1 MTKLEKDF
9 REIYNRARLKL
20 NIKEAII
27 YTAGHLNISVED
39 ARAMWEGN
47 NQIRSPIKVRFWIEW
62 KCRYKHRLH

>member
-27 YTAGHLNISVED
+27 YKACS
-39 ARAMWEGN
+39 
-47 NQIRSPIKVRFWIEW
+47 
-62 KCRYKHRLH
+62 